1 MQIRA
6 QSAMEYLMTYGWAI
20 LIIAI
25 VLGALFELGV
35 FSGTF
40 FLPKVP
46 PGSCHVYR
54 PYGPGSPLSVSL
66 EGTCN
71 GALPQYTL
79 TLAGTSSVLKISDMM
94 QEEGTKSVTYT
105 IWVKAR
111 NLSGTYHVLF
121 GDTYGDNNDGTNYN
135 RNGYDIY
142 IAGNQIS
149 YLPQGYIA
157 VERYGNQPG
166 DVHPY
171 TNGTVVASLNPA
183 SLNQWY
189 FVAVTYSRPYL
200 KLYIDGVYQG
210 ETSGTF
216 PITVN
221 SRMEL
226 GAFNSIYSGEYFQG
240 AFQVSNFQA
249 YNSSLSSN
257 QILFMY
263 DEGIGGAP
271 LDLQNLV
278 GWWPLNGNL
287 NDYSGNNHTSYSANA
302 IYTNSWEGGYNLP

>member
-1 MQIRA
+1 
-6 QSAMEYLMTYGWAI
+6 
-20 LIIAI
+20 
-25 VLGALFELGV
+25 
-35 FSGTF
+35 
-40 FLPKVP
+40 
-46 PGSCHVYR
+46 
-54 PYGPGSPLSVSL
+54 L
-66 EGTCN
+66 EGGCN

-79 TLAGTSSVLKISDMM
+79 TLAGNSSLLKISDMM
-94 QEEGTKSVTYT
+94 QEEGTNSITYI

-121 GDTYGDNNDGTNYN
+121 GDSYGDNNDGTNYN
-135 RNGYDIY
+135 RNGYDVY

-157 VERYGNQPG
+157 VERFGNQPG
-166 DVHPY
+166 DVVHY
-171 TNGTVVASLNPA
+171 TNQTVVASLNPIQ
-183 SLNQWY
+183 LNQWY
-189 FVAVTYSRPYL
+189 FVAVTYSKPYL
-200 KLYIDGVYQG
+200 KLYVNGVYQG
-210 ETSGTF
+210 ETYGTF

-226 GAFNSIYSGEYFQG
+226 GAFNTIYAGEYFQG

-263 DEGIGGAP
+263 NEGIGGAP

-302 IYTNSWEGGYNLP
+302 IYTNSWESGYTLP